1 MEDNKEL
8 TPGENT
14 EELEDKKP
22 EGEEKPDKKD
32 TDTTADAGKKYSD
45 DDVNEIVSKKFKE
58 LKSQLQSEQQAKLE
72 AIDEAKKLEQMN
84 EQQRKEYEQSKE
96 LEELKQWKSKA
107 VKYEMG
113 KEVSKMARE
122 AGITLDEAAVD
133 VLALDTAEATQAL
146 TQAFLSAVEESVA
159 QQLQD
164 KLKGKAHRR
173 GVKNDAPLLSKE
185 ELKALPYEARIKFQR
200 ENPEDYNKIL
210 KRGE

>member
-22 EGEEKPDKKD
+22 EGVEKPDKKD
-32 TDTTADAGKKYSD
+32 TDTAADAGKKYTD
-45 DDVNEIVSKKFKE
+45 DDVNEIVSNKFKE

-96 LEELKQWKSKA
+96 LEELREWKSKA

-173 GVKNDAPLLSKE
+173 GVKNDAPLLSRE

-200 ENPEDYNKIL
+200 ENPEEYNKIM

>member
-1 MEDNKEL
+1 MDDNKEL

-14 EELEDKKP
+14 EELEGKKP
-22 EGEEKPDKKD
+22 EGVEKPDKKEA
-32 TDTTADAGKKYSD
+32 DTTADEGKKYTD
-45 DDVNEIVSKKFKE
+45 DDVNDIVAKKFKE
-58 LKSQLQSEQQAKLE
+58 LKSQLQNEQQAKLE

-173 GVKNDAPLLSKE
+173 GVKNDAPLLSKD
-185 ELKALPYEARIKFQR
+185 ELKTLPYEARIKFQR
-200 ENPEDYNKIL
+200 ENPEEYNKIMR
-210 KRGE
+210 RGE